1 MELRQGRREEWAFRK
16 ELPGTRRQE
25 LSIVIVRRARP
36 DVKTVVTTLRKLGS
50 ASVREG
56 YARYGIVAPKS
67 FGIAMNRIHRLAKEI
82 GRDHALAAELWKT
95 GWYEARLLVAFIG
108 EPAQL
113 TPAQMERW
121 ARDFDNWAVCDTLC
135 FHLFDRSSHALTTI
149 KKWSRREEEFVRRAG
164 LALLACVALHDKESS
179 DAKFTPLLPLVE
191 RAADDERNFVK
202 KAASWALRAV
212 ARRSPALE
220 SKVAALAKRLAASR
234 DAAPRWIGKD
244 VLRQIGR

>member
-1 MELRQGRREEWAFRK
+1 VAATAARVRDVLARLERLGTKAGRAS
-16 ELPGTRRQE
+16 L
-25 LSIVIVRRARP
+25 AR
-36 DVKTVVTTLRKLGS
+36 
-50 ASVREG
+50 
-56 YARYGIVAPKS
+56 
-67 FGIAMNRIHRLAKEI
+67 FGITAKKAFGVSMGDLRAVAKRIGQAPDLA
-82 GRDHALAAELWKT
+82 DPLWDT

-135 FHLFDRSSHALTTI
+135 FHLFDRSSHALATI